1 MRARLVLLALRA
13 APAVSGDACDG
24 HASKGV
30 ALVHVSPF
38 KTASTHARR
47 PSARRSGLREIASV
61 PRKRSKTDAS
71 QVQHALDAHSVDLA
85 TDGWRWLSCLI
96 TNNSTNLTI
105 CEPAPPNDA
114 SRGSKGFALW
124 ENLLQK
130 GWDVAPALAE
140 ILRQAARSDVA
151 NVVLSSE
158 VFSEFAF
165 DGTGDLQTLAAS
177 LKPFPVRLG
186 CSSIDGRAS
195 ATCFPS
201 TRIYGQVTSL
211 HRAANGAAWVLESRR
226 PR

>member
-1 MRARLVLLALRA
+1 M
-13 APAVSGDACDG
+13 
-24 HASKGV
+24 
-30 ALVHVSPF
+30 
-38 KTASTHARR
+38 
-47 PSARRSGLREIASV
+47 

-124 ENLLQK
+124 ANLLQK

-140 ILRQAARSDVA
+140 ILRKASRSDVA

-177 LKPFPVRLG
+177 LKPFPVRLAVLVHRRPRVG
-186 CSSIDGRAS
+186 HLFSICNYGRAT
-195 ATCFPS
+195 A
-201 TRIYGQVTSL
+201 RR
-211 HRAANGAAWVLESRR
+211 RAANGAAWVLESRR